1 MTDKKAQSDPDVSC
15 SYKDITVRARSLLDE
30 LDVLNRRRHLKITAR
45 TSGQGVLRDGRSM
58 VSFSDNDY
66 LGLSMDE
73 RVIAAASEA
82 ASLYGAGAG
91 ASRLVTG
98 DHPLYAAFEKRLAA
112 FKGEEAALVF
122 GSGYMANIGTIPVF
136 AGKDDLILIDRL
148 AHACLYAGA
157 QLSGA
162 RLLRFRHNDRHDL
175 ARLLARHRSSYRH
188 ALVVT
193 DGVFSMDGDQACLH
207 PLLMQARHYDAWLLV
222 DDAHGLGVLG
232 EGRGTAYAQK
242 VKPDLSVGTLS
253 KALGSYGGYVA
264 GDRAVIDLLANRA
277 RSLIYTTALPPM
289 VIGAALKALEIM
301 ESDPDLCARPL
312 KMAAEFCARL
322 DLPAP
327 TSAIV
332 PLMMGTEKA
341 ALDAQAGLE
350 QAGFLVVA
358 IRPPTVPRGTARL
371 RLSFS
376 AAHRDEDVAGLADA
390 VRQLGLV

>member
-1 MTDKKAQSDPDVSC
+1 MTDKKAQSSSGVS
-15 SYKDITVRARSLLDE
+15 
-30 LDVLNRRRHLKITAR
+30 DVLASITASAQTRLDQLDTQDLRRHLKTTAR
-45 TSGQGVLRDGRSM
+45 MPEQTVLRDGRSM

-66 LGLSMDE
+66 LGLGVDQ
-73 RVIAAASEA
+73 RVIKAACEA
-82 ASLYGAGAG
+82 AHLYGAGAG

-98 DHPLYAAFEKRLAA
+98 DHPLYAEFEARLAA

-136 AGKDDLILIDRL
+136 AAKGDLILIDRL

-162 RLLRFRHNDRHDL
+162 RMLRFQHNNPDDL
-175 ARLLARHRSSYRH
+175 ARLLARYRSSHRH
-188 ALVVT
+188 ALIMT
-193 DGVFSMDGDQACLH
+193 DGVFSMDGDQACLK
-207 PLLMQARHYDAWLLV
+207 PLKMLADEHDAWLLV

-232 EGRGTAYAQK
+232 DGRGTAHAQK
-242 VKPDLSVGTLS
+242 LRPDLSVGTLS

-264 GDRAVIDLLANRA
+264 GDSSVIDLLKNRA

-301 ESDPDLCARPL
+301 ESEPALCARPL
-312 KMAAEFCARL
+312 ELASQFCACL
-322 DLPAP
+322 NLPEPA
-327 TSAIV
+327 SAIV
-332 PLMMGTEKA
+332 PLVVGTEQA
-341 ALDAQAGLE
+341 ALEAQARLE
-350 QAGFLVVA
+350 DAGFLVVA
-358 IRPPTVPRGTARL
+358 IRPPTVPKGTARL

-376 AAHRDEDVAGLADA
+376 AAHRDEDVTRLADA